1 MKSPQFQRFVII
13 MRASIFFAHVALL
26 AGLSHAVHVKDD
38 TQGRLADDPADAE
51 AATAKAEAEKKTSD
65 EEVAK
70 ITSETEAMKK
80 KCEADTMRSE
90 ARRKA
95 EDAIEGAGRK
105 EEASRIKANGEAN
118 LEKMKK
124 GYEVD
129 KQFLDVDESRD
140 KQLTANLEKAKK
152 DGKTSVDKELA
163 DTVVRK
169 QKYAEGIVKR
179 KKDMV
184 ANDKES
190 TDKAEVKRQ
199 EMGKIDEAIDKKRND
214 MQEADWHLE
223 WAATQARNKELRKE
237 TISIESKDVADA
249 AKKTAKDLGKDL
261 IG

>member
-1 MKSPQFQRFVII
+1 VKSPQFQRFVII
-13 MRASIFFAHVALL
+13 MRASIFLAHVALL

-124 GYEVD
+124 GFEVD
-129 KQFLDVDESRD
+129 KQFVDVDASRD
-140 KQLTANLEKAKK
+140 IQLTANLEKAKK
-152 DGKTSVDKELA
+152 RWKDERRQRIGRHGGEKAKVCRRYCKEE
-163 DTVVRK
+163 K
-169 QKYAEGIVKR
+169 GHGCQ
-179 KKDMV
+179 
-184 ANDKES
+184 
-190 TDKAEVKRQ
+190 RQ
-199 EMGKIDEAIDKKRND
+199 RVN
-214 MQEADWHLE
+214 
-223 WAATQARNKELRKE
+223 R
-237 TISIESKDVADA
+237 
-249 AKKTAKDLGKDL
+249 
-261 IG
+261 